1 MRSNRSTFSR
11 SGSESGGHPRQ
22 PSNVTFTQRE
32 DRSRSPRQAVEQ
44 DWNITASWQ
53 GSIASEGPIA
63 VLTTGPGAGGYSP
76 TDCFRHAARP
86 GCEENFISSEEEEIT
101 KPREKTARQH
111 EDLLSSLTDSNQGAG
126 HLQAGESCH
135 RSPGSEESAEE
146 RAFLPSS
153 ATRTKA
159 GHSSASFA
167 PVKSASHSSTSF
179 ASANSSRTKSAYST
193 GEGESRPSLSEAE
206 SFSLEGSREEG
217 QGPEGKRLWQKE
229 KVEVVGQ
236 AIQALSQD
244 DWHAALRR
252 VLDSLGAPLS
262 HIGIHVLCLL
272 LHAPAQAGI
281 TSRLQL
287 QTWFAR
293 APQLSPINYER

>member
-1 MRSNRSTFSR
+1 MVKSLNPQAPNLKSSRPAVVFQYLQKALTPQVRLTPGSTKGAHNAGSSFRSNPLRRPRACPRDPTSEVQVSGVRSKWSTFSR
-11 SGSESGGHPRQ
+11 TGSESESHPRQ

-44 DWNITASWQ
+44 DGNITASWQ
-53 GSIASEGPIA
+53 RSIASEGPIA
-63 VLTTGPGAGGYSP
+63 VLITGPGAGGYSP

-217 QGPEGKRLWQKE
+217 QGP
-229 KVEVVGQ
+229 
-236 AIQALSQD
+236 
-244 DWHAALRR
+244 
-252 VLDSLGAPLS
+252 
-262 HIGIHVLCLL
+262 
-272 LHAPAQAGI
+272 
-281 TSRLQL
+281 
-287 QTWFAR
+287 
-293 APQLSPINYER
+293 